1 MSTQLKRVGI
11 VGAGYISDYHA
22 RAIVREPD
30 TELVAICDMNI
41 QLANKLLVHG
51 PNASIYSDYQTMLA
65 EESLD
70 VVHVLTQ
77 PDSHHYLAR
86 LAIEAGCNV
95 ILEKPVTVDAA
106 EALQLQELAKQHDVQ
121 LAVNHN
127 FLFSRP
133 FNQLKIILDDGSLG
147 PIKSIRVVWKKSLPQ
162 VTHGPWTLWMLREPS
177 NILFETGSHSL
188 SEVLAVVDVPEVVS
202 VSAQAPRV
210 LPSGSR
216 FYQRWS
222 VALKAGDTTIQ
233 VDKFFDSG
241 YEQHVVEVEG
251 VFGVARAD
259 IENDVFSLE
268 QSTGLTYDSE
278 RLSINTKMGLVR
290 VKQAIHTFASYLGSK
305 FIKSA
310 RGGPYE
316 SSMLTSL
323 ANCYRQLQGNPDGP
337 YSSIDYAIKIANL
350 AEAVADNLS
359 AAIREQEK
367 LPSTIPDFVTAPT
380 KDAKILIIGA
390 SGFIGSRLLADLQ
403 GDARG
408 VRALVRNP
416 SALNGINLSE
426 NCEILMGDYRTEEV
440 IEKALDGVEIVFHL
454 AVAHGNSL
462 AGYLQ
467 ADSDPTLALARRCQ
481 QSGVKRFI
489 YTGTIDSLYLGPGAG
504 CVKEADGIDEQ
515 ITRRN
520 NYAHSKAITEQ
531 RLMDLHRTEDFPL
544 VIIRPA
550 IVLGAG
556 GPVMHL
562 GVANWFGLGRCQFW
576 GRGENLL
583 PAILVGDVVKGLMAA
598 MDTAGIDGNIYNL
611 SAEPCFSARQ
621 YIAEVESV
629 LGVKIASSPSYA
641 RKSFVID
648 FMKWGIKVLAR
659 HPDKSRIPSVRDW
672 QCREQ
677 HASFDTSRAQQ
688 DLQWMPENDPEII
701 IEKGIREPARAAL

>member
-1 MSTQLKRVGI
+1 MSTQVKRVGI

-22 RAIVREPD
+22 RAIARE
-30 TELVAICDMNI
+30 TNAELVAICDMNV
-41 QLANKLLVHG
+41 QLANKLLAYG
-51 PNASIYSDYQTMLA
+51 PDASIYSDYQAMLA
-65 EESLD
+65 EQSLD

-77 PDSHHYLAR
+77 PDSHHHLAR
-86 LAIEAGCNV
+86 IAIEAGCNV
-95 ILEKPVTVDAA
+95 ILEKPVTVNAA
-106 EALQLQELAKQHDVQ
+106 QAIELQQLAEQHNVQ

-133 FNQLKIILDDGSLG
+133 FNQLKRVLDDGSLG
-147 PIKSIRVVWKKSLPQ
+147 PIKSIRVVWKKSLAQ

-188 SEVLAVVDVPEVVS
+188 SEVLAVVGAPEVVS
-202 VSAQAPRV
+202 VSAQVPTV
-210 LPSGSR
+210 LPSGST

-222 VALKAGDTTIQ
+222 VALKVGDIAIQ

-241 YEQHVVEVEG
+241 YEQHIVEVEG
-251 VFGVARAD
+251 VFGIARAD

-268 QSTGLTYDSE
+268 QSTGLSYDSE
-278 RLSINTKMGLVR
+278 RLSINARIGLAR
-290 VKQAIHTFASYLGSK
+290 TKQAVSTFASYLGSK
-305 FIKSA
+305 FFKSA
-310 RGGPYE
+310 LGAPYE
-316 SSMLTSL
+316 SSMLASL
-323 ANCYRQLQGNPDGP
+323 ANCYRQLDGNPEGP
-337 YSSIDYAIKIANL
+337 YSSIDYAIRIAGL
-350 AEAVADNLS
+350 AEAVANHLP
-359 AAIREQEK
+359 AAIREPEK
-367 LPSTIPDFVTAPT
+367 LPSTIPDFVTAPS
-380 KDAKILIIGA
+380 KQAKILIIGA
-390 SGFIGSRLLADLQ
+390 SGFIGSRLLASLQ
-403 GDARG
+403 HDARG

-416 SALNGINLSE
+416 SALNGISLGK
-426 NCEILMGDYRTEEV
+426 NCEILVGDYRTEEV

-462 AGYLQ
+462 AAYLR
-467 ADSDPTLALARRCQ
+467 ADSDPTVALARRCQ
-481 QSGVKRFI
+481 QSGVQRFI

-504 CVKEADGIDEQ
+504 LVKESDGVDKQ

-531 RLMDLHRTEDFPL
+531 RLMELHHSEGFPL

-576 GRGENLL
+576 GQGDNLL
-583 PAILVGDVVKGLMAA
+583 PAILVGDVVKGLVAA
-598 MDTAGIDGNIYNL
+598 MDAADIEGNIYNL

-621 YIAEVESV
+621 YVAEVEST
-629 LGVKIASSPSYA
+629 LGVKIASAASNA
-641 RKSFVID
+641 RKSFIVD
-648 FMKWGIKVLAR
+648 FLKWGIKVLAR

-677 HASFDTSRAQQ
+677 HASFDTSQAQR
-688 DLQWMPENDPEII
+688 DLQWTPENDRQII
-701 IEKGIREPARAAL
+701 MEKGIREPARAAL

>member
-1 MSTQLKRVGI
+1 MSTQVKRVGI

-22 RAIVREPD
+22 RAIAREPD
-30 TELVAICDMNI
+30 AELVAICDMNI

-51 PNASIYSDYQTMLA
+51 PDAIIYADYQTMLA
-65 EESLD
+65 EQALD

-77 PDSHHYLAR
+77 PDSHHYLAS
-86 LAIEAGCNV
+86 LAIEAGCSV
-95 ILEKPVTVDAA
+95 ILEKPVTVNAA
-106 EALQLQELAKQHDVQ
+106 EALQLQTLAEQHNVQ

-133 FNQLKIILDDGSLG
+133 FNQLKKLLGDGSLG

-162 VTHGPWTLWMLREPS
+162 VTHGPWTLWMLREPA

-188 SEVLAVVDVPEVVS
+188 SELLAVVDAPEVVS

-210 LPSGSR
+210 LPSGST

-222 VALKAGDTTIQ
+222 VALKAGDTAIQ

-241 YEQHVVEVEG
+241 YEQHFVEVEG

-259 IENDVFSLE
+259 IENDIFTVE

-278 RLSINTKMGLVR
+278 RLSINAKIGLLRAGQAVR
-290 VKQAIHTFASYLGSK
+290 TFASYIGSK
-305 FIKSA
+305 FIKYA
-310 RGGPYE
+310 LGAPYE

-323 ANCYRQLQGNPDGP
+323 ANCYRQLQGNPSGP
-337 YSSIDYAIKIANL
+337 YSSIDYAIKIASL
-350 AEAVADNLS
+350 AEAVADNLPAS
-359 AAIREQEK
+359 VREPEK
-367 LPSTIPDFVTAPT
+367 LPSTIPDFVTVPT
-380 KDAKILIIGA
+380 KAAKILIIGA
-390 SGFIGSRLLADLQ
+390 SGFIGSRLLAGLQ
-403 GDARG
+403 DDARG

-416 SALNGINLSE
+416 SALNGISLSE
-426 NCEILMGDYRTEEV
+426 NCEIVMGDYRTEEV
-440 IEKALDGVEIVFHL
+440 IEKALDGVDIVFHL

-462 AGYLQ
+462 AGYLT
-467 ADSDPTLALARRCQ
+467 ADSDPTLELARRCQ
-481 QSGVKRFI
+481 QSGVKRFV

-504 CVKEADGIDEQ
+504 RVTEDDGVDEH

-531 RLMDLHRTEDFPL
+531 RLLDLHRADNFPL

-576 GRGENLL
+576 GRGHNLL
-583 PAILVGDVVKGLMAA
+583 PAILVEDVVKGLIAA
-598 MDTAGIDGNIYNL
+598 MDAAGIDGNTYNL

-629 LGVKIASSPSYA
+629 LGVKIASSSSNA

-648 FMKWGIKVLAR
+648 FMKWAVKVLAR
-659 HPDKSRIPSVRDW
+659 HPDKARVPSVRDW

-677 HASFDTSRAQQ
+677 HASFDTSKAQQ
-688 DLQWMPENDPEII
+688 DLQWMPENDPEMIM
-701 IEKGIREPARAAL
+701 EKGIREPARAAL